1 MPGITQETIFFNWK
15 KKKNLPFCSWFW
27 SRPKNQVKI
36 SQMIIWSKFHV
47 CIIHYYTGWSTFL
60 WLTSLPHKLVKEAPV
75 NTLFARAGLT
85 SLAVKPS
92 SCICWANTA
101 AYSKQKDCCTALHQ
115 EGGCRC
121 THVFGCA
128 SQIYRTGNCTAAKLK
143 VNTRKMRFKKH
154 PGEAFCFSHH
164 YCVCLPHV
172 FRLFSEWDRI
182 DSLSYSETG
191 DVLAFLWF

>member
-36 SQMIIWSKFHV
+36 SQKSLWSKFHV

-60 WLTSLPHKLVKEAPV
+60 WLTSSPHKVVKEAPV

-128 SQIYRTGNCTAAKLK
+128 FQFTILAIALLPNSKLTPEK
-143 VNTRKMRFKKH
+143 WGSKNTQ
-154 PGEAFCFSHH
+154 G
-164 YCVCLPHV
+164 
-172 FRLFSEWDRI
+172 RLFAFHTIIWYAFLVFSGF
-182 DSLSYSETG
+182 SQNETG
-191 DVLAFLWF
+191 